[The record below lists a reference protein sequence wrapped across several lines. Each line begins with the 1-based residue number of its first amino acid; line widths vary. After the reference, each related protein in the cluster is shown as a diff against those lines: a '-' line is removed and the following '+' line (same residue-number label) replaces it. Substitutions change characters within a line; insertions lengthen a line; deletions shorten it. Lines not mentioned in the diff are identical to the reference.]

1 MARPDAIVVG
11 AGPNGLAAAIVIAR
25 TGRHVMLFEANET
38 VGGGCRSAALTLPG
52 FMHDTCSAVQPFAA
66 GSPLFRSL
74 PLAAHGLE
82 WVAPPVMLAHP
93 FSDGR
98 VAAIYRSIE
107 QTVDALDE
115 DGAAYQ
121 NLIGPIVEAWPRL
134 EESVLGP
141 LRWPRY
147 PFALARFGL
156 KALQPAA
163 TLAHR
168 SFTSARARALLA
180 GIAAHS
186 MLPLETRPTAGVAL
200 ALTVMAHV
208 AGWVFVRGGS
218 QRLSDALASY
228 FRSLG
233 GEIVTGTPIR
243 TVSELPPARAILLDL
258 SPKPLLRVAGDRFPS
273 AYRRALERYRY
284 GMGVCKV
291 DWALEAPIPWLNPA
305 CAGAG
310 TVHLGGSLEEIAA
323 SERDIWNGRHY
334 ERPFVLLAQ
343 PTLFD
348 SSRAPAGRHT
358 VWAYC
363 HVPHASTVDMTSRIE
378 EQIERFAPGFRE
390 RVLARSIMQ
399 PADFER
405 HNPNFVGGDIGAGAA
420 DLGQFFM
427 RPTWRTYSTPVRGM
441 YICSAATPPGVGVHG
456 MCGYFAAERALKEVL
471 R

>member
-1 MARPDAIVVG
+1 
-11 AGPNGLAAAIVIAR
+11 
-25 TGRHVMLFEANET
+25 
-38 VGGGCRSAALTLPG
+38 
-52 FMHDTCSAVQPFAA
+52 
-66 GSPLFRSL
+66 
-74 PLAAHGLE
+74 
-82 WVAPPVMLAHP
+82 
-93 FSDGR
+93 
-98 VAAIYRSIE
+98 
-107 QTVDALDE
+107 
-115 DGAAYQ
+115 
-121 NLIGPIVEAWPRL
+121 
-134 EESVLGP
+134 
-141 LRWPRY
+141 
-147 PFALARFGL
+147 
-156 KALQPAA
+156 
-163 TLAHR
+163 
-168 SFTSARARALLA
+168 
-180 GIAAHS
+180 

-258 SPKPLLRVAGDRFPS
+258 SPKPLLRIAGDRFPS